1 MYIFYHKYSQ
11 ISIVLQ
17 NKKAGNARSK
27 PLAYLSFVCIP
38 AMQNSKVDFEQFPM
52 EQKKSLH
59 TCGKEKGIRN
69 AFLRYA
75 MCL

>member
-17 NKKAGNARSK
+17 NKKTGNARSK

-52 EQKKSLH
+52 EQKNRY
-59 TCGKEKGIRN
+59 IR
-69 AFLRYA
+69 AARKKT
-75 MCL
+75 